1 MIGSRV
7 GSPSA
12 RLLLLLSCAALPGAL
27 GLRAQTHSA
36 APSADAGLHH
46 AVQLAEAGR
55 CAQALPLIER
65 ALPRVTDKPLRLQA
79 QMAAMRCAM
88 AVGDDQLAAET
99 LFLMQRENPG
109 NPQILYWET
118 HTFSE
123 LAMRSAQELAAKFPD
138 SYQAQELQ
146 AEGLESQGKEED
158 AAAIYRSILAAHPQL
173 PGIHYRL
180 GQIAL
185 DQAGDSGPT
194 DQAREEFE
202 KELAIDPSNASA
214 EFILGELARRKADW
228 DTAVQHFTRASQLD
242 VGFSEAYL
250 ALGMSLAAQGKF
262 AQAKPPLQHYVQLE
276 PDDPAGHYQLA
287 IADARTGDSAG
298 AQQQMTLQAQAA
310 ARNPSTDTTAGHPIH
325 P

>member
-1 MIGSRV
+1 MSMIGSRL
-7 GSPSA
+7 A
-12 RLLLLLSCAALPGAL
+12 RHLSLLGCAALLGAL
-27 GLRAQTHSA
+27 SLPAQSHTAASSPDAALR
-36 APSADAGLHH
+36 H
-46 AVQLAEAGR
+46 AVQLAETGR
-55 CAQALPLIER
+55 CSQALPLIER
-65 ALPRVTDKPLRLQA
+65 ALPHVTDKPLRLQA

-88 AVGDDQLAAET
+88 AVGDDQLAAEN

-109 NPQILYWET
+109 NPQILYWEA

-138 SYQAQELQ
+138 SPQTQQLQ
-146 AEGLESQGKEED
+146 AESLESQGKED
-158 AAAIYRSILAAHPQL
+158 QAAGIYRSILAQHPHL
-173 PGIHYRL
+173 AGIHYRL
-180 GQIAL
+180 GQIDL
-185 DQAGDSGPT
+185 DEAGDSGNT
-194 DQAREEFE
+194 DQAKQEFE
-202 KELAIDPSNASA
+202 QELAIDPSNASA

-228 DTAVQHFTRASQLD
+228 DTAVQHFSRAAQLD

-262 AQAKPPLQHYVQLE
+262 AQAKPPLQRYVQLE

-298 AQQQMTLQAQAA
+298 AQQQMALQAQAA
-310 ARNPSTDTTAGHPIH
+310 ARNHSTDTTAGHPVH